1 MTVLLLT
8 NIPSE
13 ALIFLIIQ
21 THFNLLRSF
30 FPFFVALKDK
40 YFYLSVYLS
49 ARMQRGLLMLWALLP
64 HPSSVTFWGVTQHN
78 ANNLWHV
85 WLLIN
90 RALIVQHS
98 ARGVRRGPA
107 SYPKSP
113 DCVRYRCSIPA

>member
-1 MTVLLLT
+1 MPVLLLT

-21 THFNLLRSF
+21 THFNLLRSVF
-30 FPFFVALKDK
+30 SLFVALKDK

-49 ARMQRGLLMLWALLP
+49 AMMQRGLLMLWALLP
-64 HPSSVTFWGVTQHN
+64 HPSSATFWGVTQHD

-90 RALIVQHS
+90 RALIVPHS
-98 ARGVRRGPA
+98 AREVRRGPA
-107 SYPKSP
+107 S
-113 DCVRYRCSIPA
+113 